1 MDLKMMLKIGMK
13 REQTFEIR
21 EEHAAIHVGSGSV
34 KVLATPWM
42 IAFMERVSHR
52 MLADHLPSGYSSV
65 GAMVNIRH
73 LAPTPIGNSIRV
85 QAEVTEVNES
95 KIKLNINAWDQK
107 EQIGSGEHLR
117 VVINEARFLQRVES
131 KREMLEQFKS

>member
-1 MDLKMMLKIGMK
+1 MDLKLMLKIGMK

-85 QAEVTEVNES
+85 QAEITEVNES

>member
-1 MDLKMMLKIGMK
+1 MDLKLMLKIGMK

-85 QAEVTEVNES
+85 QAEITEVNES

-131 KREMLEQFKS
+131 KREMLE